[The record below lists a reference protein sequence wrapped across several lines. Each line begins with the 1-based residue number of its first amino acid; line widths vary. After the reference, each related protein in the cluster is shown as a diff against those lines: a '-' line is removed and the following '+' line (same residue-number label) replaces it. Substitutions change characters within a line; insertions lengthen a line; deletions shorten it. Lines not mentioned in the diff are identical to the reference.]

1 MAAPILPS
9 AFCDY
14 GIGTKDKGG
23 IAMADLG
30 KLQTETFLTQKD
42 VQWIA
47 GAFRELVPQVRNLG
61 GKIFGGKSQWIRP
74 QSDEVFA
81 VLDEEPEFAANA
93 FFPVA
98 RGYKAR
104 NESVGYTI
112 KIAVWDEGERRRIS
126 IGSQA
131 GRQADRPQASGARR
145 RLVRMLSEVDNTLT
159 TPAEPERAPAA
170 TGSVPGNP
178 SPRQQPFS
186 PPRPAAFKRPIG
198 VVGALAAV
206 AVVLGVAVWVGAGHE
221 AAGTLDGSAGPD
233 DAGASSADTVS
244 PTSLP
249 APPETITDAAAT
261 EAGEP
266 AGPTAE
272 LSTGATASASSTAP
286 DNVDAAGSPVSYS
299 AANMVDG
306 DPQTAWRMPGD
317 GRGET
322 VTLTLPSAAH
332 LTRVGLIPGYA
343 KVDPSNGVDR
353 FPENR
358 RVREVRWRFED
369 GTTIEQRFSDRPR
382 MQWTAVDATTSSV
395 TIELLSSRPGDP
407 DHDYLPISEV
417 SIVGTT

>member
-1 MAAPILPS
+1 
-9 AFCDY
+9 
-14 GIGTKDKGG
+14 
-23 IAMADLG
+23 MADLG
-30 KLQTETFLTQKD
+30 KFQTETYLTQKD

-47 GAFRELVPQVRNLG
+47 GAFRELAPQVRNLG
-61 GKIFGGKSQWIRP
+61 GKIFGGKVQWIRP
-74 QSDEVFA
+74 QSDEVFV
-81 VLDEEPEFAANA
+81 VLDKEPEFAANA

-104 NESVGYTI
+104 NEAVGYTI

-126 IGSQA
+126 IGSHA
-131 GRQADRPQASGARR
+131 SRQADRPQASGARR
-145 RLVRMLSEVDNTLT
+145 RLVGMLSEADDTLT
-159 TPAEPERAPAA
+159 PYEPESAPAA
-170 TGSVPGNP
+170 NGFVLGNP
-178 SPRQQPFS
+178 SQRQQPTG
-186 PPRPAAFKRPIG
+186 PQRPAAAKRPIG

-206 AVVLGVAVWVGAGHE
+206 AVVLGVAVWVGAGHQ
-221 AAGTLDGSAGPD
+221 AAGTLDGSAAPD
-233 DAGASSADTVS
+233 DAVPAS

-261 EAGEP
+261 DAGAGEP
-266 AGPTAE
+266 AGPAAE
-272 LSTGATASASSTAP
+272 LSTGVTASASSTAP
-286 DNVDAAGSPVSYS
+286 DNVDAAGNPVSYS

-306 DPQTAWRMPGD
+306 DPQTAWRSPGD

-322 VTLTLPSAAH
+322 VTLSLPSAAH

-343 KVDPSNGVDR
+343 KVDPSNGIDR

-358 RVREVRWRFED
+358 RVREVRWRFDD
-369 GTTIEQRFSDRPR
+369 GTTVEQRFSDSPS

-407 DHDYLPISEV
+407 EHDYLPISEV

>member
-1 MAAPILPS
+1 MAE
-9 AFCDY
+9 
-14 GIGTKDKGG
+14 
-23 IAMADLG
+23 LG
-30 KLQTETFLTQKD
+30 KLQTETFLTHKD

-47 GAFRELVPQVRNLG
+47 GAFRELAPKVRNLG
-61 GKIFGGKSQWIRP
+61 GKIFGGTVQWIRP

-104 NESVGYTI
+104 NESVGYAI

-126 IGSQA
+126 IGSYA
-131 GRQADRPQASGARR
+131 SRQADRPQASGARR
-145 RLVRMLSEVDNTLT
+145 RLVRMLTEVDDTLT
-159 TPAEPERAPAA
+159 PHEPESAPAA
-170 TGSVPGNP
+170 NGSVLGNP
-178 SPRQQPFS
+178 SQRQQPFG
-186 PPRPAAFKRPIG
+186 PQRPAASKRSIG
-198 VVGALAAV
+198 VVGALAAL
-206 AVVLGVAVWVGAGHE
+206 AVVLGVAVWVGVGHE
-221 AAGTLDGSAGPD
+221 AAGTLDGSAAPG
-233 DAGASSADTVS
+233 DAVTASADTVS

-261 EAGEP
+261 DVGAGEP
-266 AGPTAE
+266 AGPAAE

-286 DNVDAAGSPVSYS
+286 DNVDAAGNPVSYS
-299 AANMVDG
+299 AGNMVDG
-306 DPQTAWRMPGD
+306 DPRTAWRMPGD

-332 LTRVGLIPGYA
+332 LTQVGLIPGYA

-358 RVREVRWRFED
+358 RIREVRWRFDD
-369 GTTIEQRFSDRPR
+369 GTTVEQRFSDSPS
-382 MQWTAVDATTSSV
+382 MQRTAVDATTSSV

-407 DHDYLPISEV
+407 DHNYLPISEV
-417 SIVGTT
+417 SIVGTI